1 MHRLRWNTIAT
12 ITVDS
17 ITDILEA
24 KPGHLARNISYG
36 GMYELYHKGT
46 AASQILYFL
55 CRSGKLILELMDS
68 WLNLSAKEM
77 KRQSQSRF

>member
-1 MHRLRWNTIAT
+1 MLAITPHFSKLLLASFVPSLKFSFVMHRLRWNTIAT

-55 CRSGKLILELMDS
+55 CR
-68 WLNLSAKEM
+68 
-77 KRQSQSRF
+77 R